1 MKGIDLKSLEKKS
14 LSKFIPDLH
23 SRDDFDYEQVPTE
36 CIRCKG
42 NDSGY
47 KYRFY
52 GEKEWMTYKPSKQCK
67 ECDLADHLTQS
78 QKKHLQQ
85 VQDALSNRYW
95 FLPKDLE
102 VSGFKTFKRTNSV
115 TSNGANICIDYV
127 KRFKENQPDKRYN
140 LLIMGNPGTGKSHLS
155 VAIARTLKASGFTV
169 GFLTTGKLLSLIKET
184 YSKGAARTENDIF
197 EDIAKL
203 DLLVLDDLASEQGTR
218 DEFSWTKSK
227 LFEIVNTR
235 ISLPTIYTTNFNDLN
250 IVEAVGERVVSRLY
264 NNSKFI
270 DMFTDDYRKN
280 FRVV

>member
-23 SRDDFDYEQVPTE
+23 GRDDFDYEQVPTE

-52 GEKEWMTYKPSKQCK
+52 GETEWVTYKPSKQCK

-78 QKKHLQQ
+78 QKDHLQQ
-85 VQDALSNRYW
+85 VNDSLSNRYW

-102 VSGFKTFKRTNSV
+102 VAGFKTFKRTNSV

-235 ISLPTIYTTNFNDLN
+235 ISKPTIYTTNFNDLN
-250 IVEAVGERVVSRLY
+250 IAEAVGERVVSRLY

-280 FRVV
+280 FKVV